1 MCFLA
6 RVAPMTVAL
15 ALLGRPKTPW
25 TAALPYVRVP
35 TKGARQLPR
44 KATARTYSYH
54 SSSETVTILRSP
66 SQPTKVT
73 SGYHQI
79 STQPA
84 SLALALPA
92 STSTANGSVAT
103 VARLSPRQ
111 RVRKTNAT
119 GKATLFGSEEGY
131 SISPYVDN
139 ASWQPWSKYPQVAG
153 CISNHNG
160 EWTHSCVD
168 CMYTSWWCQQC

>member
-44 KATARTYSYH
+44 KATARTYSH
-54 SSSETVTILRSP
+54 HCSSETVTILRSP

-111 RVRKTNAT
+111 RVRKTNST
-119 GKATLFGSEEGY
+119 GKATLFGSEEGVQY
-131 SISPYVDN
+131 ITVRWQCFMAAIVQIPSIGRVHIKS
-139 ASWQPWSKYPQVAG
+139 
-153 CISNHNG
+153 
-160 EWTHSCVD
+160 
-168 CMYTSWWCQQC
+168 